1 MAFKNVL
8 INVELYN
15 QTPNDVLL
23 ECLGP
28 DDVTLAMVEVHE
40 F

>member
-8 INVELYN
+8 IDDELYH
-15 QTPNDVLL
+15 QTPIDVLL

-28 DDVTLAMVEVHE
+28 NDATLAMVEVQE
-40 F
+40 V